1 MDPGRAQAGSW
12 ATRIGL
18 VATKVPFELGLVV
31 VQVCSGEAVIC
42 ELSVRVCAFVYR
54 KRCNCCLNEEKVVWV
69 QTFRHNE
76 ICVA

>member
-31 VQVCSGEAVIC
+31 VQVCSGETITC
-42 ELSVRVCAFVYR
+42 ELSVHVCVHLCIGKGVTA
-54 KRCNCCLNEEKVVWV
+54 
-69 QTFRHNE
+69 
-76 ICVA
+76 A